1 MPPGFFFAAF
11 NKMHEDGDNRKEGLV
26 RKRSHDF
33 IVFKTLCLSLQQD
46 ATVNKCLP
54 LIVTTKGKL
63 VTITHKKMNRQSK
76 HSNNKKHQ
84 NIKKTAV

>member
-1 MPPGFFFAAF
+1 MNKVENSSNELDDLTCKMLNIILNMPPGFFFAAF

-46 ATVNKCLP
+46 ATVNK
-54 LIVTTKGKL
+54 
-63 VTITHKKMNRQSK
+63 
-76 HSNNKKHQ
+76 
-84 NIKKTAV
+84 